1 MRALMARMNHWK
13 TNKMVAIWSKPLGN
27 QTDPHHLSHLK
38 NKQLSIPAPTVF
50 TLRAFIDQNIEP
62 NFTYGLF
69 VLFNIFIVNK
79 NIFYLAILGYLMS

>member
-1 MRALMARMNHWK
+1 MAQMNHWK

-50 TLRAFIDQNIEP
+50 TLRAFIE
-62 NFTYGLF
+62 
-69 VLFNIFIVNK
+69 K
-79 NIFYLAILGYLMS
+79 N